1 MPTQKA
7 LRQDLLVDVMCS
19 LVLDLQPI
27 SGQRTHILFK
37 DNRQQLLPVKSH
49 LLPVRREKSLPGHVW
64 EEKGEFEGECVQA
77 VCRAFLKGSFKQ
89 SLTFRLRNMFSPWG
103 VTFRS
108 RMGWLINI
116 PDYIHSNKYPLLSSH
131 PEMPGIYPKAT
142 ATVPE
147 ILGTLWR
154 IFLKSM
160 PHYLE

>member
-1 MPTQKA
+1 M
-7 LRQDLLVDVMCS
+7 
-19 LVLDLQPI
+19 
-27 SGQRTHILFK
+27 
-37 DNRQQLLPVKSH
+37 
-49 LLPVRREKSLPGHVW
+49 
-64 EEKGEFEGECVQA
+64 QA

-147 ILGTLWR
+147 ILGTLENFLEIDATLFGISTIVADPHPER
-154 IFLKSM
+154 LDFIFGNSQKAFWQL
-160 PHYLE
+160 